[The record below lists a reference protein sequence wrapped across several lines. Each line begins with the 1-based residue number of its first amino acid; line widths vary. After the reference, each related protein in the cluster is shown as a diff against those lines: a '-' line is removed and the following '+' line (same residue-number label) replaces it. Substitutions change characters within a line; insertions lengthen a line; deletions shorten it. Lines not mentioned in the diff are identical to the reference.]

1 MGICVSV
8 QSTPHTRPP
17 LGTNKI
23 KLQALTERFGMPY
36 YAINDGEFVGPW
48 EQTHYDEI
56 FNIVH
61 GFHKKAQWLNV
72 QSNKGGR
79 QLKGWH
85 DNKFRSGHSPA
96 IVTVLN
102 YLETQGFEVV
112 SVTQGMDG
120 MNHCYNLL
128 LRKNNTS
135 TQ

>member
-1 MGICVSV
+1 VK
-8 QSTPHTRPP
+8 R
-17 LGTNKI
+17 
-23 KLQALTERFGMPY
+23 
-36 YAINDGEFVGPW
+36 
-48 EQTHYDEI
+48 
-56 FNIVH
+56 
-61 GFHKKAQWLNV
+61 
-72 QSNKGGR
+72 NKGGR

-85 DNKFRSGHSPA
+85 DNNFRSGHSPA

-102 YLETQGFEVV
+102 YLETEGFEVV